1 MHLDLFHEL
10 ALPPA
15 LARSEAQAIAD
26 WLDDIA
32 LADRLGF
39 RCAWLVEHHFMRAY
53 SHASKPEILL
63 AAAAM
68 KSATIRLGLGV
79 IPAPYHH
86 PIHVAERVATLD
98 LVSKGRLEV
107 GLGRGFSPLEH
118 AAFGTTTADSAA
130 ATDEALRVLRD
141 SFTRRPVRFHD
152 ANLDIVPH
160 PVQQPHPPLWSAA
173 ITPSRFE
180 WAAQQGLG
188 VLAGPFK
195 PWFMIRADIARYREH
210 WHAPAPPRIGMTVG
224 IVCLPD
230 GRRAQ
235 ALAKPAFE
243 WFYRELFR
251 VTLPVL
257 EKLYPGYE
265 HYRELGRFRHLM
277 SLGVN
282 LGLLQT
288 FGMAVAG
295 TPAECVAALQKYR
308 EAGVTHCLLSIGA
321 GALTPD
327 IARESMQCIAEEV
340 MPHFPPP
347 PQAGE
352 GPGERAHPLRTQ

>member
-10 ALPPA
+10 AMPPA
-15 LARSEAQAIAD
+15 LARSERQAVAD
-26 WLDDIA
+26 WLDEIE

-39 RCAWLVEHHFMRAY
+39 RCAWLVEHHFMRGY
-53 SHASKPEILL
+53 SHVSKPEILL

-68 KSATIRLGLGV
+68 KSEKIRLGLGV
-79 IPAPYHH
+79 IPAPFHH
-86 PIHVAERVATLD
+86 PVHVAERVATLD
-98 LVSKGRLEV
+98 LVSRGRLEV

-118 AAFGTTTADSAA
+118 AVFATTMGDSAA
-130 ATDEALRVLRD
+130 ATEETLRVLRE
-141 SFTRRPVRFHD
+141 SFARRPVRYGD
-152 ANLDIVPH
+152 AELDLVPQ
-160 PVQQPHPPLWSAA
+160 PVQLPHPPLWSAA
-173 ITPSRFE
+173 ITPSRFD

-195 PWFMIRADIARYREH
+195 PWFMTRGDIARYREH
-210 WHAPAPPRIGMTVG
+210 WTHAAPPRIGMTLG

-230 GRRAQ
+230 GKRAK
-235 ALAKPAFE
+235 ALAAPAFE
-243 WFYRELFR
+243 WFYKELFR

-282 LGLLQT
+282 MGLLQT

-295 TPAECVAALQKYR
+295 TPQECIAALAGYR
-308 EAGVTHCLLSIGA
+308 EAGLTHCLLAIGA
-321 GALTPD
+321 GALPPEVT
-327 IARESMQCIAEEV
+327 RESMQCIAEEV
-340 MPHFPPP
+340 MPAFQSQNP
-347 PQAGE
+347 
-352 GPGERAHPLRTQ
+352 